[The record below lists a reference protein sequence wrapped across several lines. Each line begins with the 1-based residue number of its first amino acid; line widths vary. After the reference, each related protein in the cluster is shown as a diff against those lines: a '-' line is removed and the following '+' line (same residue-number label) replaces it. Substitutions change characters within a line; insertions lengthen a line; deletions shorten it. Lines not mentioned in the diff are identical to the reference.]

1 MIEFYNVSLRSEH
14 KQILDNVSFRLFKGE
29 FAYLVG
35 PSGAGKSTIL
45 KLIYMDLFP
54 DQGMVVVNNYSSA
67 KIKQNEIPF
76 LRRELGVVFQDFQLL
91 NDRNVYE
98 NVAFALRAT
107 GVKNKEI
114 KQRVV
119 RVLNEVHIAKQR
131 FQLPDEISGGEKQR
145 VAIARAIVNDP
156 FIVLADEPTGNL
168 DAKTS
173 RQIMDIFER
182 INQKGT
188 AILMATHDQA
198 LIKEYPHRVI
208 YIEQGKIINE

>member
-67 KIKQNEIPF
+67 KIKRNEIPF

-119 RVLNEVHIAKQR
+119 RVLNEVNIAKQR

-208 YIEQGKIINE
+208 YIEQGKIISE

>member
-67 KIKQNEIPF
+67 KIKRNEIPF

-208 YIEQGKIINE
+208 YIEQGKIISE

>member
-208 YIEQGKIINE
+208 YIEQGKIISE

>member
-1 MIEFYNVSLRSEH
+1 
-14 KQILDNVSFRLFKGE
+14 
-29 FAYLVG
+29 
-35 PSGAGKSTIL
+35 
-45 KLIYMDLFP
+45 MDLFP

-67 KIKQNEIPF
+67 KIKRNEIPF

-131 FQLPDEISGGEKQR
+131 FQPPDEISGGEKQR

-208 YIEQGKIINE
+208 YIEQGKIISE